1 LKEEST
7 NPKVFHRVLVVSIV
21 IMKENEL
28 CEESKETKEEEDT
41 GVSAEM
47 AKEVSDAKK
56 SPPEE
61 GV

>member
-1 LKEEST
+1 M
-7 NPKVFHRVLVVSIV
+7 NPEVFSPCPGCLRR

-28 CEESKETKEEEDT
+28 CEESEGAKEEENT

-47 AKEVSDAKK
+47 AKEVADAKRN
-56 SPPEE
+56 PPEE